1 MQEVGGSIPPGSTSL
16 RWLRQLRLGEPSRSE
31 GCRVVARRAKT
42 GLGKPSLVAKAASP
56 FVAKAAASE
65 GQRRASA
72 SPIAGKAPRCSL
84 FGEVGQRHEIRLH
97 PRKPR
102 FRTFLCRYYRQPACA
117 TSETQCGRGAS
128 YLEIQKNLC
137 CVQRRKAGHRL
148 REILAGRAFAKKR
161 L

>member
-1 MQEVGGSIPPGSTSL
+1 MACKRSAVRSRLAPPAFAGFASFGS
-16 RWLRQLRLGEPSRSE
+16 
-31 GCRVVARRAKT
+31 
-42 GLGKPSLVAKAASP
+42 ASP
-56 FVAKAAASE
+56 FVAKAAAAE

-102 FRTFLCRYYRQPACA
+102 FRTFLCRYYRRPACA